1 MDKSISSQV
10 ERILNLYHALPREP
24 QKAYSIEELKHKVR
38 HFYNN
43 EIDER
48 SLKKNILRDLKTIEF
63 ILVSG
68 TLIEVKASGRHA
80 SSFCLSKN
88 ACIEQ
93 FSSELA
99 LVLVMA
105 KEYLSHNLPNNIY
118 KKVKGFFEAAEQ
130 QLEKDTQIGS
140 WHSKIR
146 FVPDGYGEINREEQ
160 STLAT
165 QKIYEALLDD
175 NLWISA
181 LYRKEGSSEQT
192 KYILKPQGIIQ
203 HGQQPY
209 LIASKIVG
217 SKSELRTF
225 NLFRFDEVHI
235 IEEKAHVDINHYDI
249 DILVDERE
257 FENAYFDR
265 VEQEIFFVFH
275 EELLEELKIKP
286 ICVNQ
291 DIKQIED
298 HEYYELRVTSFITT
312 SLMNWLVEKA
322 HLIQIIAPQE
332 LREEVVYR
340 ATVALERND
349 HGDSIVSLESLI
361 ND

>member
-24 QKAYSIEELKHKVR
+24 QKAYPIEELKHKVR

-130 QLEKDTQIGS
+130 QLEKDT
-140 WHSKIR
+140 
-146 FVPDGYGEINREEQ
+146 
-160 STLAT
+160 
-165 QKIYEALLDD
+165 
-175 NLWISA
+175 
-181 LYRKEGSSEQT
+181 
-192 KYILKPQGIIQ
+192 
-203 HGQQPY
+203 
-209 LIASKIVG
+209 
-217 SKSELRTF
+217 
-225 NLFRFDEVHI
+225 
-235 IEEKAHVDINHYDI
+235 
-249 DILVDERE
+249 
-257 FENAYFDR
+257 R
-265 VEQEIFFVFH
+265 V
-275 EELLEELKIKP
+275 
-286 ICVNQ
+286 
-291 DIKQIED
+291 
-298 HEYYELRVTSFITT
+298 
-312 SLMNWLVEKA
+312 MA
-322 HLIQIIAPQE
+322 
-332 LREEVVYR
+332 
-340 ATVALERND
+340 
-349 HGDSIVSLESLI
+349 
-361 ND
+361 

>member
-10 ERILNLYHALPREP
+10 KRILNLYHVLPREP
-24 QKAYSIEELKHKVR
+24 QKAYSIEELKQKVR

-68 TLIEVKASGRHA
+68 TLIEIKASGRRA
-80 SSFCLSKN
+80 SSFCLSQN
-88 ACIEQ
+88 AYVEQ
-93 FSSELA
+93 FGSELA

-105 KEYLSHNLPNNIY
+105 KEYLSHNLPKEVY
-118 KKVKGFFEAAEQ
+118 EKAKGFFEAAEQ
-130 QLEKDTQIGS
+130 QLEKNTQIS
-140 WHSKIR
+140 AWHSKIR
-146 FVPDGYGEINREEQ
+146 FVPDGYGKINREERH
-160 STLAT
+160 TLVT
-165 QKIYEALLDD
+165 QKIYRALLDD
-175 NLWISA
+175 TLWLEA
-181 LYRKEGSSEQT
+181 LYRKERSHLQT

-225 NLFRFDEVHI
+225 NLLRFDEIEI
-235 IEEKAHVDINHYDI
+235 IQEKAHVDIDYYDI
-249 DILVDERE
+249 DELVDGRE

-265 VEQEIFFVFH
+265 VAQDVFFVFH
-275 EELLEELKIKP
+275 EALLEELELKP
-286 ICVNQ
+286 IGNDQ
-291 DIKQIED
+291 SIQRIQD
-298 HEYYELRVTSFITT
+298 HEYYELRATCSITT
-312 SLMNWLVEKA
+312 SLMNWLVDKS
-322 HLIQIIAPQE
+322 HLIQIITPKE
-332 LREEVVYR
+332 LREEIVDR
-340 ATVALERND
+340 ATIVLERND
-349 HGDSIVSLESLI
+349 HGDSIITLESLL

>member
-1 MDKSISSQV
+1 MDKSITSQV
-10 ERILNLYHALPREP
+10 ERVLNLYHILPREP
-24 QKAYSIEELKHKVR
+24 QKAYSIEELKQKIG

-43 EIDER
+43 EIDEK
-48 SLKKNILRDLKTIEF
+48 SLKKNIFRDLKTIEL

-68 TLIEVKASGRHA
+68 DLIEIKASGRRA
-80 SSFCLSKN
+80 SSFYLSPN
-88 ACIEQ
+88 AYVQQ

-99 LVLVMA
+99 LVLIMA
-105 KEYLSHNLPNNIY
+105 KEYLSHNLPNDIY
-118 KKVKGFFEAAEQ
+118 GKVKGFFEAAEQ
-130 QLEKDTQIGS
+130 QLEKDTQIGA
-140 WHSKIR
+140 WHSKMR
-146 FVPDGYGEINREEQ
+146 FVPEGYGKINRDEQ
-160 STLAT
+160 HMLVM
-165 QKIYEALLDD
+165 QKIYAALLDD
-175 NLWISA
+175 HFWLDV
-181 LYRKEGSSEQT
+181 LYRKEGSHVQT

-225 NLFRFDEVHI
+225 NLLRFDEVDV

-249 DILVDERE
+249 DVLVDERE

-265 VEQEIFFVFH
+265 AEQEIFFVFH
-275 EELLEELKIKP
+275 EELLEDLELKSISTD
-286 ICVNQ
+286 Q
-291 DIKQIED
+291 DIQRIQD
-298 HEYYELRVTSFITT
+298 HEYYELRATSCVTT

-322 HLIQIIAPQE
+322 HLIQIIAPQK
-332 LREEVVYR
+332 LREEIVYR

-349 HGDSIVSLESLI
+349 HGDSIMALGSLI